1 VGEVALQR
9 SLSGPGYREVI
20 GSMLEEVDRLTR
32 LVESLLTLTRG
43 ESGRIQPALE
53 MVKLNGLAVSVVE
66 HLRILAEERS
76 RA

>member
-1 VGEVALQR
+1 MALQR
-9 SLSGPGYREVI
+9 SLSAAGYREVI

-53 MVKLNGLAVSVVE
+53 T
-66 HLRILAEERS
+66 
-76 RA
+76 